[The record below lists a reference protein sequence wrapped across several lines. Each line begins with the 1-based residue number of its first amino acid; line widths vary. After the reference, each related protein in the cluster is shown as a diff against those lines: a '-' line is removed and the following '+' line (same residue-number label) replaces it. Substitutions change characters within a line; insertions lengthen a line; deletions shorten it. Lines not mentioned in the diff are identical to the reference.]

1 MLSTTL
7 QEAAVEFGLALRQAP
22 ALAAY
27 RAAADAL
34 DADPVAQRLV
44 ADLREQQI
52 GLTRLQQSGLTSSQV
67 QIDALRL
74 CQAAVRANETIMAHL
89 RATND
94 AKAFL
99 PAVAAQ
105 VSATLG
111 TDYATFAA
119 PAGC

>member
-7 QEAAVEFGLALRQAP
+7 HEAVVELGLALRQAP
-22 ALAAY
+22 VLAAY
-27 RAAADAL
+27 RAAAAAL
-34 DADPVAQRLV
+34 DGDPVAQQLL
-44 ADLREQQI
+44 ADLRGQQI
-52 GLTRLQQSGLTSSQV
+52 GLTRLQQSGLTPSQV
-67 QIDALRL
+67 QIDGLRL
-74 CQAAVRANETIMAHL
+74 CQAAVRANETIMDHL
-89 RATND
+89 QATND

-111 TDYATFAA
+111 TDYANLAA